1 MRPKSL
7 ILLAMALGCGL
18 VAAVGINQI
27 LARPATEVQTVGI
40 VVAKREIQKGDL
52 VKPDDI
58 RLQEWHVD
66 SLPEGAIQKI
76 EDLADRRVKSLIVPG
91 EAILSSKL
99 IDGRTS
105 GSDQIPAGLKAI
117 AVKVTK
123 DSAVGGLI
131 LPGDNVDVLLFVEA
145 NPSRGI
151 AQTQSTVLLR
161 NVKVHA
167 VDDRTEHE
175 VGENSIVGTTVS
187 LLVTPKD
194 ATKLALASEVGNIR
208 LIARSSKQGD
218 EEDDLLPGSITVG
231 NLFEKSGV
239 DSGHTQADPIPGITP
254 LPPPGVGE
262 DIKKGIGGLT
272 DFLEKMK
279 DARDLGPAQPK
290 EQPWKMVVIEGTTT
304 KELEFSKD
312 ARFGKVTGGVGG
324 DLGGLGLPPNAGSSL
339 EPELPD
345 LPPVKLP
352 EPEETETSN

>member
-1 MRPKSL
+1 
-7 ILLAMALGCGL
+7 MALGCGL

-40 VVAKREIQKGDL
+40 VVAKREIKKGDMIQ
-52 VKPDDI
+52 PDDI

-76 EDLADRRVKSLIVPG
+76 EELAERRVKSNIVPG
-91 EAILSSKL
+91 EAILKTKL
-99 IDGRTS
+99 IGGGGRDEVDPIPQGMKGVAIKVDNVS
-105 GSDQIPAGLKAI
+105 GGA
-117 AVKVTK
+117 
-123 DSAVGGLI
+123 GLI
-131 LPGDNVDVLLFVEA
+131 LPGDNVDVLLHVEA

-151 AQTQSTVLLR
+151 PSTATKTLLR
-161 NVKVHA
+161 NIKVYA
-167 VDDRTEHE
+167 VDDVRDRPIEGEPSIAAKTIMLLLTPKQAAVVTHATEIGHIRL
-175 VGENSIVGTTVS
+175 VLRSIKSSDDDDSVDSTVS
-187 LLVTPKD
+187 TQEVLGG
-194 ATKLALASEVGNIR
+194 LA
-208 LIARSSKQGD
+208 
-218 EEDDLLPGSITVG
+218 GSDPSAG
-231 NLFEKSGV
+231 S
-239 DSGHTQADPIPGITP
+239 QAPIPGITP

-324 DLGGLGLPPNAGSSL
+324 DLGGLGLPPDAGSSL